1 MPEQCDL
8 KVATAL
14 RRFLRTKDLTPVVA
28 SDIVADYLDLPLT
41 RHRHTPLLGRIL
53 ALRDTFTAYDA
64 VYVALAERLGASI
77 VTADGRLAR
86 GIQAHTRVE
95 VFQA

>member
-8 KVATAL
+8 EVATAL
-14 RRFLRTKDLTPVVA
+14 RRFLRTRDLTPAVA
-28 SDIVADYLDLPLT
+28 SNVVADYLDLPLT
-41 RHRHTPLLGRIL
+41 RHRHTPLFGRIL
-53 ALRDTFTAYDA
+53 ALRDNFTAYDA

-86 GIQAHTRVE
+86 AIQAHTRVE

>member
-8 KVATAL
+8 EVATAL
-14 RRFLRTKDLTPVVA
+14 RSFLGTKDLTPILA

-41 RHRHTPLLGRIL
+41 RHRHTPLLGRML
-53 ALRDTFTAYDA
+53 ALRDNFTAYDA
-64 VYVALAERLGASI
+64 VYVALAELLDASI

-86 GIQAHTRVE
+86 AIEAHTHVE
-95 VFQA
+95 VFHA